1 MSDQDLL
8 RMDDVAL
15 EAATSRLS
23 GYIADLQN
31 ENESLL
37 YIHKYIPNHW
47 NEGETVDVDSYRNIL
62 GENIVTIDTTIIPT
76 LQDYVNTMITLIA
89 EIRAAKR
96 RAYEAAARAKAA
108 SSGHSVN

>member
-47 NEGETVDVDSYRNIL
+47 ND
-62 GENIVTIDTTIIPT
+62 
-76 LQDYVNTMITLIA
+76 VNTMITLIA

-96 RAYEAAARAKAA
+96 RAYEAAARAKVA